1 MTTAATAMTYD
12 SFPHPPTGLPVGLD
26 DPAGHLSSTSSVGV
40 DEYASLR
47 GTGIEDEAVGSLKGL
62 IATGGGGGRCDL
74 GGGQFLLSPSSPV
87 KDRSRRATMPQGFK
101 SRTHEVLTPSRSL
114 RTYISS
120 IFEVLRNLFFL
131 FVPIQ
136 YRASGDQ
143 SISVTISPAPL
154 DPPPLLLFQSQ
165 RINRLGP
172 TPRRLVASS
181 NPGIRPSSS
190 KTNPRPTVTSR
201 NSPLLNP
208 APCGPPPNIPR
219 NPNPRP
225 PVPLNNPMSLPRP
238 NLCLPNSRRH
248 PDPPTPLGTR
258 PFVIF
263 V

>member
-120 IFEVLRNLFFL
+120 IFEVLRNLFSYL
-131 FVPIQ
+131 CQ
-136 YRASGDQ
+136 Y
-143 SISVTISPAPL
+143 SIVL
-154 DPPPLLLFQSQ
+154 
-165 RINRLGP
+165 RGINRS
-172 TPRRLVASS
+172 RS
-181 NPGIRPSSS
+181 PSHLHPSIPHLFCCF
-190 KTNPRPTVTSR
+190 NLRELTV
-201 NSPLLNP
+201 
-208 APCGPPPNIPR
+208 
-219 NPNPRP
+219 
-225 PVPLNNPMSLPRP
+225 
-238 NLCLPNSRRH
+238 
-248 PDPPTPLGTR
+248 
-258 PFVIF
+258 
-263 V
+263 